1 MNRNQVTW
9 LGMVVMAGCL
19 GVAAGCAQPT
29 DAGAGAAAVEVD
41 PGATVAEGRIET
53 ALRDVETGRN
63 LPAARGVLEQALGD
77 EAITSDQRDDARL
90 ALSRLYELQGDK
102 EAAIRAV
109 EELLGSYRAETRFA
123 SRDLAERRLRKLLT
137 GDEAESPSH
146 RNPGEVAPIAG
157 ALASFFAKEKDG
169 TTRAQVLIF
178 GRSPE
183 EGRHSPMLNFSGA
196 LQEKRR
202 EECPLCTDS
211 VGVNSSVS
219 QVSSWVSIPAALAAN
234 PETSPSLGSSLVI
247 YYYDLETNRI
257 PSRYDAHLPM
267 PSEAV
272 ARRLEAGEG
281 LIAVRVREGAP
292 PLVLLAAPRWAML
305 SEVEKAFA
313 QMRELPK
320 EPTPVVIDNRLRSTE
335 IQSVVRSAYPK
346 LRACYE
352 THVAAVPDAEGKIV
366 MGFSIDAEGRAQ
378 DVKATED
385 STLQD
390 AQLQRCFVEVFG
402 TLTFPA
408 AGKNTTVTY
417 PIALSPS
424 RDRD

>member
-1 MNRNQVTW
+1 MKQSTW
-9 LGMVVMAGCL
+9 FGMAVVAGCL
-19 GVAAGCAQPT
+19 GLGAGCAQPT
-29 DAGAGAAAVEVD
+29 DAGAGAAAFAVD
-41 PGATVAEGRIET
+41 PGTTVAEGRIET

-63 LPAARGVLEQALGD
+63 LPAARGVLEQSLAD
-77 EAITSDQRDDARL
+77 EALTTDQRDDARL

-109 EELLGSYRAETRFA
+109 EELLGSHRAETRFA
-123 SRDLAERRLRKLLT
+123 SRDVAERRLRKLLT
-137 GDEAESPSH
+137 GNEAEPPSH

-157 ALASFFAKEKDG
+157 ALASYFATEKDG

-202 EECPLCTDS
+202 EECPLCTES
-211 VGVNSSVS
+211 VGVNSSIS
-219 QVSSWVSIPAALAAN
+219 QVSSWVSIPSALAAN
-234 PETSPSLGSSLVI
+234 PATEPSLGSSLVI
-247 YYYDLETNRI
+247 YYYDLETHRI

-281 LIAVRVREGAP
+281 LIAVRVREGVP

-320 EPTPVVIDNRLRSTE
+320 EPTPVVLDTRLRPSE
-335 IQSVVRSAYPK
+335 IQAEVRAAYPK
-346 LRACYE
+346 LRGCFE
-352 THVAAVPDAEGKIV
+352 THLAAMPDAEGKIV
-366 MGFSIDAEGRAQ
+366 MGFSIDADGRAQ
-378 DVKATED
+378 DVLATED

-402 TLTFPA
+402 KLTFPA
-408 AGKNTTVTY
+408 VGKGTTVKY

>member
-1 MNRNQVTW
+1 MKQATW
-9 LGMVVMAGCL
+9 LGMAVVAGCL
-19 GVAAGCAQPT
+19 GLGVGCAQPT
-29 DAGAGAAAVEVD
+29 DAGAGASDFEVD
-41 PGATVAEGRIET
+41 PGISVAEGRLES

-63 LPAARGVLEQALGD
+63 LPAARGVLERALAD
-77 EAITSDQRDDARL
+77 EVLTSDQRDDARL
-90 ALSRLYELQGDK
+90 ALSRLYELQGDR

-109 EELLGSYRAETRFA
+109 EELLGSHRAETRFG
-123 SRDLAERRLRKLLT
+123 SRDLAERQLRKLLT
-137 GDEAESPSH
+137 GNEAEPPSH

-157 ALASFFAKEKDG
+157 ALASYFAKEKDG

-178 GRSPE
+178 GRSPD

-202 EECPLCTDS
+202 EECPLCTES
-211 VGVNSSVS
+211 VGVNSSIS

-234 PETSPSLGSSLVI
+234 PATEPSLGSSLVI

-320 EPTPVVIDNRLRSTE
+320 EPTPVRLDSRLRPSE
-335 IQSVVRSAYPK
+335 IQAEVRSAYPK

-352 THVAAVPDAEGKIV
+352 THVATVPDAEGKIV
-366 MGFSIDAEGRAQ
+366 MGFSIDAEGRTQ

-385 STLQD
+385 SSLQD

-402 TLTFPA
+402 ALRFPA
-408 AGKNTTVTY
+408 AGKNTTVKY

-424 RDRD
+424 RD